1 MRCRNVAPR
10 MKPNFATKVA
20 SLVLSLVALCL
31 TSGTSFTAQTADA
44 EYEAV
49 AEEYIKS
56 YLAARPLQG
65 TALGLHEYD
74 GKITDYSRLALDAE
88 LSRLRRFDDRLAK
101 FDPSKLSPRQSI
113 DLRIL
118 QAAVKKELF
127 QMQDMSIFERNPMVY
142 ARAADLNIYVQRNF
156 APLEDRVRSLAAIE
170 SQLPNILI
178 AARTN
183 LNDVLPKPYV
193 QLAIQIARG
202 ASDFLKKSLPA
213 AITGFKDEQIRVA
226 FQDANRR
233 AANALSDY
241 AGWLEREKLPKAS
254 LDFAL
259 GEEKFRRGLAQTELV
274 DLPPQKILEIGMQQL
289 KAEQE
294 AFAEAAKK
302 IDPNK
307 PPIEVFK
314 QIQSE
319 HPTPENLIPD
329 VAKDLDKIR
338 KYVSSHHLV
347 TIPSDVR
354 AKVKETPQYRRAVS
368 FASMDTPGPFEK
380 RATEAYYYVTPTESD
395 WPDKQKEEWL
405 TAFNYYASD
414 IVSIHEVYPG
424 HYVQFLRLN
433 SSPASKVEKIF
444 GSYAFIEGWAHYCEK
459 MMIDE
464 GYGSPTDATPS
475 EDEVKRAAKY
485 RMAQADEALLR
496 LCRLCA
502 SIKMHTQN
510 MSVDEATKFFQD
522 NCYYEEKPARQ
533 EAMRGTFDP
542 GYLNYTL
549 GKLQIL
555 KLRDDYKAQ
564 QGDEFS
570 LQKFHNELLNHGM
583 PPIRLLRELM
593 LKDKSKWDEVL

>member
-1 MRCRNVAPR
+1 MLKA
-10 MKPNFATKVA
+10 F
-20 SLVLSLVALCL
+20 SFIFSLVALSLSC
-31 TSGTSFTAQTADA
+31 GDSFATQTADA

-49 AEEYIKS
+49 AEEYIKG
-56 YLAARPLQG
+56 YLAAHPLEG
-65 TALGLHEYD
+65 TALGLHDYD

-88 LSRLRRFDDRLAK
+88 LSRLRRFDDRLTK
-101 FDPSKLSPRQSI
+101 FDPGELSPRQSI

-127 QMQDMSIFERNPMVY
+127 EIQDMSVFERNPMVY
-142 ARAADLNIYVQRNF
+142 ARAADVNVYIKRNF
-156 APLEDRVRSLAAIE
+156 APLEDRVRSLVAIE
-170 SQLPNILI
+170 SQIPNILV

-183 LNDVLPKPYV
+183 LGDVLPKPYV
-193 QLAIQIARG
+193 ELAIQIAR
-202 ASDFLKKSLPA
+202 ASSDFLKKDLVA
-213 AITGFKDEQIRVA
+213 AVAGLKDEQVRVA
-226 FQDANRR
+226 FQEANRK
-233 AANALSDY
+233 AASALTDY
-241 AGWLEREKLPKAS
+241 AAWLEREKLPKAS

-259 GEEKFRRGLAQTELV
+259 GEEKFRRLLAQTELV
-274 DLPPQKILEIGMQQL
+274 DLPPEKILEIGMEQL
-289 KAEQE
+289 KTEQE
-294 AFAEAAKK
+294 AFADAAKR

-307 PPIEVFK
+307 SAIEVFK

-329 VAKDLDKIR
+329 VGKDLDKIR

-347 TIPSDVR
+347 TIPADVR
-354 AKVKETPQYRRAVS
+354 AKVKETPQYLRATS
-368 FASMDTPGPFEK
+368 FASMDTPGPFER
-380 RATEAYYYVTPTESD
+380 RATEAYYYVTPTEND
-395 WPDKQKEEWL
+395 WPEKQKQEWL
-405 TAFNYYASD
+405 TAFNYYTSD
-414 IVSIHEVYPG
+414 IVSIHEAYPG

-433 SSPASKVEKIF
+433 ASPASKVEKIF

-459 MMIDE
+459 MMVDE
-464 GYGSPTDATPS
+464 GYGSPTAATPS
-475 EDEVKRAAKY
+475 AEDVKRAAKY

-496 LCRLCA
+496 LCRLCV
-502 SIKMHTQN
+502 SIKMHTQK
-510 MSVDEATKFFQD
+510 MSLEEATKFFQE

-583 PPIRLLRELM
+583 PPIRLLREIM
-593 LKDKSKWDEVL
+593 LKDQSKWNEVL

>member
-1 MRCRNVAPR
+1 MLKA
-10 MKPNFATKVA
+10 F
-20 SLVLSLVALCL
+20 SFIFSLVALSLSC
-31 TSGTSFTAQTADA
+31 GDSFATQTADA

-49 AEEYIKS
+49 AEEYIKG
-56 YLAARPLQG
+56 YLAAHPLEG
-65 TALGLHEYD
+65 TALGLHDYD

-88 LSRLRRFDDRLAK
+88 LSRLRRFDDRLTK
-101 FDPSKLSPRQSI
+101 FDPGELSPRQSI

-127 QMQDMSIFERNPMVY
+127 EMQDMSVFERNPMVY
-142 ARAADLNIYVQRNF
+142 ARAADVNVYIKRNF
-156 APLEDRVRSLAAIE
+156 APLEDRVRSLVAIE
-170 SQLPNILI
+170 SQIPNILV

-183 LNDVLPKPYV
+183 LGDVLPKPYV
-193 QLAIQIARG
+193 ELAIQIAR
-202 ASDFLKKSLPA
+202 ASSDFLKKDLVA
-213 AITGFKDEQIRVA
+213 AVAGLKDEQVRVA
-226 FQDANRR
+226 FQEANRK
-233 AANALSDY
+233 AASALTDY
-241 AGWLEREKLPKAS
+241 AAWLEREKLPKAS

-259 GEEKFRRGLAQTELV
+259 GEEKFRRLLAQTELV
-274 DLPPQKILEIGMQQL
+274 DLPPEKILEIGMEQL
-289 KAEQE
+289 KTEQE
-294 AFAEAAKK
+294 AFADAAKR

-307 PPIEVFK
+307 SAIEVFK

-329 VAKDLDKIR
+329 VGKDLDKIR

-347 TIPSDVR
+347 TIPADVR
-354 AKVKETPQYRRAVS
+354 AKVKETPQYLRATS
-368 FASMDTPGPFEK
+368 FASMDTPGPFER
-380 RATEAYYYVTPTESD
+380 RATEAYYYVTPTEND
-395 WPDKQKEEWL
+395 WPEKQKQEWL
-405 TAFNYYASD
+405 TAFNYYTSD
-414 IVSIHEVYPG
+414 IVSIHEAYPG

-433 SSPASKVEKIF
+433 ASPASKVEKIF

-459 MMIDE
+459 MMVDE
-464 GYGSPTDATPS
+464 GYGSPTAATPS
-475 EDEVKRAAKY
+475 AEDVKRAAKY

-496 LCRLCA
+496 LCRLCV
-502 SIKMHTQN
+502 SIKMHTQH
-510 MSVDEATKFFQD
+510 MSVEEATKFFQE

-533 EAMRGTFDP
+533 EAIRGTFDP

-583 PPIRLLRELM
+583 PPIRLLREIM
-593 LKDKSKWDEVL
+593 LKDQSKWNEVL